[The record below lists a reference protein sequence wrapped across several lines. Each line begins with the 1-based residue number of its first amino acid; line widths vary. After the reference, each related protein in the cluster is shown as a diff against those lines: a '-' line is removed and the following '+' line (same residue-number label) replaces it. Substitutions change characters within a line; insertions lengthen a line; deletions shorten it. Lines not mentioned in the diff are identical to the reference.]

1 MKLHIDTDLAGDM
14 DDLCAVA
21 LALNWPGVD
30 LLAVTTNS
38 EDGGRRAGYTRYA
51 LDLAGRGDIPVA
63 AGADVA
69 LGCYRVPPGLPDEA
83 DYWPEPVQ
91 PLPAPLD
98 DALDLLERSIAQGAI
113 IAAIGPYT
121 NLALLEQ
128 RSPGILRD
136 ARLYLM
142 GGYVFPIREG
152 FPQWENRMD
161 WNIQEDI
168 ASAHYVLEH
177 SNPTLVPM
185 TVTVETWLRR
195 AYLPRL
201 RSAGSLA
208 RLIARQAQAF
218 ARDEQMEERYGQ
230 TCAGLPDD
238 IINFQHDPLAV
249 AIALGWDEG
258 VETRELLLTY
268 QVEEGWLVERID
280 AAGAPAR
287 VVTRVDGAAFSD
299 FWLDTVAGGAY

>member
-1 MKLHIDTDLAGDM
+1 MKLHIDTDLGGDM

-21 LALNWPGVD
+21 LALNWPGVE

-38 EDGGRRAGYTRYA
+38 DDGGKRAGYTRYA
-51 LDLAGRGDIPVA
+51 LDLAGRGDVPVA

-69 LGCYRVPPGLPDEA
+69 LGCYRFTPGLPDGA
-83 DYWPEPVQ
+83 DYWPEPAP
-91 PLPAPLD
+91 PLLTPLD
-98 DALDLLERSIAQGAI
+98 VALDLLERSIEQGAAI
-113 IAAIGPYT
+113 VAIGPYT

-142 GGYVFPIREG
+142 GGYVYLIREG
-152 FPQWENRMD
+152 YPQWENRMD
-161 WNIQEDI
+161 WNIQVDA
-168 ASAHYVLEH
+168 ASAQYILEH
-177 SNPTLVPM
+177 SSPLLIPM

-201 RSAGSLA
+201 QEAGPLA
-208 RLIARQAQAF
+208 QFIARQAEAF
-218 ARDEQMEERYGQ
+218 ARDEQMEALYGQ

-258 VETRELLLTY
+258 VEIRELRLKC
-268 QVEEGWLVERID
+268 QVADGWLVERVD
-280 AAGAPAR
+280 ASGAPTQ

-299 FWLDTVAGGAY
+299 FWLDVVSG